1 MKKFCGVQV
10 QSPYFVLKTSSK
22 KNFNFLIVVYVVVAS
37 LLGSFLPLKTTGIWR
52 DGTFFYRLFSIFSEQ
67 TGGLVLLEENFMETL
82 SADW

>member
-1 MKKFCGVQV
+1 LWRSGTVSLLCPENK
-10 QSPYFVLKTSSK
+10 LE
-22 KNFNFLIVVYVVVAS
+22 KNFIFLIVLYAVVAS